1 LLTKLKATFPL
12 TNKEQ
17 QVLMR
22 GRNAGGKN
30 KNRVRNASAY
40 QDATAFEALLGY
52 LYISDQRRCEE
63 LLSWLHMFVDDIEP
77 KKANE

>member
-1 LLTKLKATFPL
+1 MLTKLKETFPL

-30 KNRVRNASAY
+30 KNRARDAAAY

-52 LYISDQRRCEE
+52 LYVSDQRRCEE
-63 LLSWLHMFVDDIEP
+63 ILSWLHHFMDDMELRKP
-77 KKANE
+77 TE